1 MSWQLIWRARRS
13 RVALLGCRRFRL
25 GGPPSLAWLLR
36 SAQDKL
42 RENPRRQRVAER
54 GRPSLGITT
63 KLASSAAP
71 ETAAD
76 RPACG
81 RQLDASLVQT
91 IRFPLVLRWE
101 QALILVDVPSHVILF
116 STDACTFCV
125 SAKSLL
131 AKRGVVFEEVNLAEH
146 PELQAE
152 LAEVTGLTS
161 FPQII
166 VDGETIGGLN
176 ELRAA
181 DKNGTMASWS
191 AKERE

>member
-1 MSWQLIWRARRS
+1 M
-13 RVALLGCRRFRL
+13 
-25 GGPPSLAWLLR
+25 
-36 SAQDKL
+36 
-42 RENPRRQRVAER
+42 
-54 GRPSLGITT
+54 
-63 KLASSAAP
+63 
-71 ETAAD
+71 
-76 RPACG
+76 
-81 RQLDASLVQT
+81 
-91 IRFPLVLRWE
+91 
-101 QALILVDVPSHVILF
+101 ILF